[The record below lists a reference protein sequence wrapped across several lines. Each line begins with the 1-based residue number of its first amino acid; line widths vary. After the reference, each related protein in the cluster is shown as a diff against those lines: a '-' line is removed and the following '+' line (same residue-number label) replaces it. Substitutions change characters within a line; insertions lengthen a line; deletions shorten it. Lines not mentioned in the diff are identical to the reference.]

1 MISYNKDEDP
11 SKTLD
16 QLCFILKARMTNEA
30 AVERY
35 EHRNTCMMRCGPTSV
50 MMFGTIRLIIKI
62 GIREVTSEEMFL

>member
-35 EHRNTCMMRCGPTSV
+35 EHRNTWYD
-50 MMFGTIRLIIKI
+50 
-62 GIREVTSEEMFL
+62 EMWANFSNDVWSNSPYNKDRNKGGNK

>member
-1 MISYNKDEDP
+1 MISYNKGEDP

-35 EHRNTCMMRCGPTSV
+35 EHRNTWYD
-50 MMFGTIRLIIKI
+50 
-62 GIREVTSEEMFL
+62 EMWANFSNDVWTNSHYNKDRNKNKGGNK